1 MAAPTH
7 RLVASHALAAV
18 AMAMPW
24 PALLAATWVVTGSEV
39 WLGVVGAVRMAP
51 YVGLSWLAGSLGD
64 RLPRLRLL
72 RAVTWLR
79 AVLLTGCAVLL
90 AADQVAAAVVVATL
104 VVAVGTPAYPALA
117 AAVPAL
123 AGRRSD
129 QVTSLLVTAEVSAFV
144 VGPAIGGLLLGPV
157 GGLAS
162 VQLAAALAV
171 GAALLLPGAGTGSG
185 PTAAALPVRGLFRV
199 VVRSPGAVRAMV
211 AVAVVNAVEAAL
223 GLALFTLAVLSWR
236 SGATDFGLAT
246 AALGF
251 GALGAP
257 VLHLLAR
264 GLGVAVLL
272 TACGLVAVALS
283 PSVVPALL
291 PLALVGTAGTQVECE
306 ATAVLQRE
314 VPDRARAF
322 ALGLADTV
330 MVSAAMVGA
339 ALAPWLAVL
348 VGPRVL
354 VLGLGLVALALLPLT
369 RAAAV
374 RRPSS
379 EPYASYADRHPVPQP
394 DRTPAG

>member
-157 GGLAS
+157 GGVAS

-171 GAALLLPGAGTGSG
+171 GAALLLPSTGTGSA
-185 PTAAALPVRGLFRV
+185 PAAAALPVRGLFRV
-199 VVRSPGAVRAMV
+199 VARSPGAVRAMV

-264 GLGVAVLL
+264 GFGVAVLL

-369 RAAAV
+369 RTAAV

-379 EPYASYADRHPVPQP
+379 QSYPSYADPHPVPQP